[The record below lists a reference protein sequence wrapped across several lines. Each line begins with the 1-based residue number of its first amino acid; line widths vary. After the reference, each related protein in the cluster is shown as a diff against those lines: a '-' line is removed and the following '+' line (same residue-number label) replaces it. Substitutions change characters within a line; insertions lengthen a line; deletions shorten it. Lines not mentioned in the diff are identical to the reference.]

1 MINIPG
7 VSLKIYLSIS
17 ILKMLTKY
25 LLRHP
30 YFNRIM
36 FLFSEFRFRSCV
48 NRFDLCKLK
57 PLALHNALH
66 HKNQAENMQKQTNFS
81 IKINLSNP
89 CVEALALS
97 KSIDE
102 EKS

>member
-66 HKNQAENMQKQTNFS
+66 HQNQAKYAETNQFQH
-81 IKINLSNP
+81 K
-89 CVEALALS
+89 
-97 KSIDE
+97 K
-102 EKS
+102 